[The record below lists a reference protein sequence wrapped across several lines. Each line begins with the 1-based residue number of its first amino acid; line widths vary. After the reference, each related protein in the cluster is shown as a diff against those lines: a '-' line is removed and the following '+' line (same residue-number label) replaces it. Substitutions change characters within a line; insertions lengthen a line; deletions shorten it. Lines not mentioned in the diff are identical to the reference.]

1 MKGFTNIPV
10 RFFVVGIDPETEEE
24 DLFEV
29 DEQAFLAH
37 PSEIDYYRATMRQD
51 GVSQIELTKGLNV

>member
-10 RFFVVGIDPETEEE
+10 RFFVVGIDTETEEE

-29 DEQAFLAH
+29 EEQAFLAH
-37 PSEIDYYRATMRQD
+37 PGEISYCRSTVWEN

>member
-1 MKGFTNIPV
+1 MKGFTNIPI
-10 RFFVVGIDPETEEE
+10 RFFIVGIDPETEEQ

-37 PSEIDYYRATMRQD
+37 PGNITYYRSTVYEN
-51 GVSQIELTKGLNV
+51 GVSQIELTKGLEV

>member
-10 RFFVVGIDPETEEE
+10 RFFVVDIDPETEEE
-24 DLFEV
+24 GLFEV

-37 PSEIDYYRATMRQD
+37 HGEITYYRSTVYEN
-51 GVSQIELTKGLNV
+51 GVSQIELTKGLDV

>member
-1 MKGFTNIPV
+1 MKGFVNIPV

-37 PSEIDYYRATMRQD
+37 PGNITYYRSTVYEN

>member
-29 DEQAFLAH
+29 EEHAFLAH
-37 PSEIDYYRATMRQD
+37 PGEIDYYRATVREN

>member
-1 MKGFTNIPV
+1 MKGFANIPI

-29 DEQAFLAH
+29 DEQAFLEH
-37 PSEIDYYRATMRQD
+37 PGEIDYYHATMRQD
-51 GVSQIELTKGLNV
+51 GVSQIELTKRLDV

>member
-1 MKGFTNIPV
+1 MKGFANIPV
-10 RFFVVGIDPETEEE
+10 RFFIAGIDTETEDE

-37 PSEIDYYRATMRQD
+37 PGEIDYYRATMRQD